1 MLLLGLGLRTLSLT
15 PSRIPDIRRV
25 VRSVRMADCEQ
36 VARRVLRLESD
47 RQVLRC
53 LQEELGRAAP
63 DFRAGEAAD
72 PAVIGTVLDF
82 FQSIKPRSKT
92 PTSGHDK
99 RRTPAS

>member
-1 MLLLGLGLRTLSLT
+1 MVKDVASAARHHGIDCSLCGEAASDPCLTMLLLGLGLRTLSLT

-25 VRSVRMADCEQ
+25 VRSVRMADCER

-63 DFRAGEAAD
+63 DFRAEQG
-72 PAVIGTVLDF
+72 
-82 FQSIKPRSKT
+82 S
-92 PTSGHDK
+92 
-99 RRTPAS
+99 